1 VFWIRLIN
9 IDISEINQ
17 LPQESLIESSLIR
30 VNDMELLYHYANQ
43 SYLQHKHDKD
53 EAATKRQKF
62 NEVMSRMDE
71 LNIEI

>member
-1 VFWIRLIN
+1 
-9 IDISEINQ
+9 
-17 LPQESLIESSLIR
+17 
-30 VNDMELLYHYANQ
+30 MELLYHYANQ